1 MNRNFLSVAALLG
14 AISVILGAFAA
25 HKLRAIAD
33 AHTVEIFETGVR
45 YQFYH
50 TFALFIVAFLAE
62 KINNKWMI
70 WAGNCFITGI
80 ILFCGSLYAL
90 TALRIAENA
99 HQKIAGVA
107 TPIGGIFFILGW
119 IFLYIGITRKE
130 KP

>member
-1 MNRNFLSVAALLG
+1 MNRNFLSIAAILG
-14 AISVILGAFAA
+14 ALSVILGAFAA
-25 HKLRAIAD
+25 HSLRSMASAD
-33 AHTVEIFETGVR
+33 TVAIFETGVR

-50 TFALFIVAFLAE
+50 TFALFIVAFLTD
-62 KINNKWMI
+62 KQTDNKWVH

-90 TALRIAENA
+90 TALTIAENT
-99 HQKIAGVA
+99 HKTLVGIA

-130 KP
+130 K